1 MENKNSKLEISFM
14 KDKEEVRV
22 GLDYSQNQTSYFSVK
37 KEESFSFKN
46 SDKQSKDL
54 IKQNLL
60 SFIKSI
66 NHDLNIDL
74 NELSFDKA
82 YLDVD
87 SLSQE
92 SSGIESYIDFLNH
105 IPVENVSRQS
115 IYFYFRDKDLYFTW
129 SKTLND
135 GNKNE
140 LRFDFIKSTSNTKV
154 FLALL
159 YFVNLL

>member
-1 MENKNSKLEISFM
+1 MENKNSKLEISFI
-14 KDKEEVRV
+14 KDKEDVRA
-22 GLDYSQNQTSYFSVK
+22 GLEYSQNQTSYFSVK

-46 SDKQSKDL
+46 SDKKSKDL

-66 NHDLNIDL
+66 NHELNIDL
-74 NELSFDKA
+74 NQLSFDKA
-82 YLDVD
+82 YLDVN
-87 SLSQE
+87 SLSKE
-92 SSGIESYIDFLNH
+92 SSGIETYIDFLNH

-115 IYFYFRDKDLYFTW
+115 IYFYFRDKELYFTW

-140 LRFDFIKSTSNTKV
+140 LRFDFINSTSNTKL